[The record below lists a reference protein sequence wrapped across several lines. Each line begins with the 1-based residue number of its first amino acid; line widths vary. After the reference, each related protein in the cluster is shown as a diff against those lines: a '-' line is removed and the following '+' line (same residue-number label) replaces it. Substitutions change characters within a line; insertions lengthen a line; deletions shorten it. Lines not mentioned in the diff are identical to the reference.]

1 MTTKT
6 TDELDQ
12 MIDAALDAEERELL
26 SQIGEEPG
34 YFSQVWGL
42 FGGQLGWVTWLLMII
57 QTVMFIA
64 SVYAAI
70 QFFNATDTLVALH
83 WGLPAVALLLMSA
96 MTKFLLWPSMQT
108 NRVLRELKRVELQ
121 IARANHRG

>member
-1 MTTKT
+1 MTNT
-6 TDELDQ
+6 TDDLDR
-12 MIDAALDAEERELL
+12 MIDEALDAEERALL

-42 FGGQLGWVTWLLMII
+42 FGGQLGWVTWLLMIV
-57 QTVMFIA
+57 QTAMFIA

-70 QFFNATDTLVALH
+70 RFFNATDTLTALH
-83 WGLPAVALLLMSA
+83 WGLPSVALLLMSA

-108 NRVLRELKRVELQ
+108 NRVLRELKRLELQ
-121 IARANHRG
+121 VARGSQRA